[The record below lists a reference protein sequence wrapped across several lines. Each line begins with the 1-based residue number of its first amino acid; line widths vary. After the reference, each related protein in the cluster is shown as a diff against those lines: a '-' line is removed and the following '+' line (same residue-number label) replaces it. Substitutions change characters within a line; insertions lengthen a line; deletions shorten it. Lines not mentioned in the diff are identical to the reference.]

1 MRSEGKAGDYTR
13 SVSETVKAAASDE
26 AGASHAAFAPR
37 GDSPALLQ
45 ALRGGDEAA
54 FVTLVERYH
63 PMLLRLARMY
73 VADAAAAEEVVQ
85 ETWLGILNGLDRFE
99 ARSSLKT
106 WIVQI
111 LMNRARSRGSRD
123 GRVVPFSALWDAQR
137 EPPEPAVPADRFRPA
152 DDPQW
157 PGHWKAAP
165 PSWGDDPEQRLLGRE
180 MQDHIRGA
188 IDSLAPSQRE
198 VIVLRDVQGWSADDV
213 CNALNITETN
223 QRVLLHR
230 ARSRVRRALE
240 PYLAR

>member
-1 MRSEGKAGDYTR
+1 MSLPEPEQSQGQAADYTR
-13 SVSETVKAAASDE
+13 SVPDMAEAAASDE
-26 AGASHAAFAPR
+26 T
-37 GDSPALLQ
+37 ALLD

-54 FVTLVERYH
+54 FVTLVERHH

-85 ETWLGILNGLDRFE
+85 ETWLGVLNGLDRFE

-111 LMNRARSRGSRD
+111 LMNRARSRASRD
-123 GRVVPFSALWDAQR
+123 GRSVPFSSLWDAKHG
-137 EPPEPAVPADRFRPA
+137 PPEAAVPAERFRPA
-152 DDPQW
+152 DDPLW
-157 PGHWKAAP
+157 PGHWKEAP
-165 PSWGDDPEQRLLGRE
+165 RSWGDDPEQRLLGRE
-180 MQDHIRGA
+180 MQDHIRRA
-188 IDSLAPSQRE
+188 IDGLPPSQRE
-198 VIVLRDVQGWSADDV
+198 VIVLRDVQGWTADEV
-213 CNALNITETN
+213 CNTLNVTETN